1 MADEKG
7 NIVLKPILEV
17 KQAVKS
23 VKELASSISDMFKKS
38 SDNKENQ
45 FKELQEQVE
54 NSKVKL
60 KSLGDELKNTEKELR
75 KTEVRAT
82 KAQDEFTELV
92 QRGTGIKELRE
103 QLAQIPEE
111 LKKFEKRKEDIAS
124 GKVSISEDFRKLDE
138 ALKDAN
144 DELEE
149 FIKKRDQAEAARII
163 AESKLAEIKTVPAK
177 SAGSR
182 KGLDEKYYKAGE
194 VDKANTLRRDIQ
206 YLVED
211 FANANSAINIVK
223 NNIEELNAK
232 RLRIAADPKLSTE
245 YIHAKDS
252 VNDLKSKE
260 QELIKEIEKRK
271 AAYNNARRILGSTA
285 TMLGSSVE
293 LLREK
298 EATLRGEIVNTK
310 TEIEST
316 KNEIKNLK
324 KEINDEGAGG
334 KSGRGLFGRMF
345 NSLRQLDHMFKRMTT
360 RLLFYN
366 TFGKTIRAFT
376 EYLGRAV
383 QADSN
388 LVYSLGAL
396 KAAFATT
403 FQYIW
408 SVIGPII
415 SKIIAII
422 LNLVNAINRLLSL
435 ITGKSLKDMQ
445 NGAKALDGYG
455 KAAKGAT
462 KEIKKTLAAFDE
474 LIQIGDKDEDAGS
487 GGAGGGEGIPL
498 NWDDS
503 LLKGK
508 LSELDIYVAGA
519 MLAVGAILTFTGAN
533 IPLGLG
539 LMAAGAAV
547 LVSALMEDWDTMPR
561 EIKRALTRVM
571 VILGGAALVIGAI
584 LAFSGANVPLGI
596 GLMIAGAAALG
607 TAVKLNWD
615 VIEQKL
621 RGPLGAVFALLSTF
635 LIVIGAVLL
644 FSNANILLGIALMV
658 AGAAGLASI
667 LNLNWN
673 TMSEKLKKP
682 LSDIL
687 FLLSS
692 LMVVVGIIL
701 AISGVALPLGI
712 GLIAAGAI
720 ILGKAITP
728 NWETMKTKLQGPLG
742 DLLMMI
748 GQFLLVLGIILLFA
762 GPATI
767 PLGLAL
773 VAAGGVSLAT
783 PIAANWDIIKE
794 KVKGAWEN
802 IKKYWEQHIKPIFT
816 VQWWADKFSSIKD
829 GLKESLNAAI
839 AATEKALNDIGSKIS
854 DVLSF
859 DVPDFIPG
867 IGGKHFGITIPKV
880 KIPRLA
886 EGGVIPP
893 NKEFMAMLGD
903 QRHGT
908 NIEAPLGTIVA
919 AFNEALANNDSGR
932 TVNIRFEGS
941 LAQLARVLKPY
952 IDDDDTRQGRR
963 SSNGLIVGGN
973 Y

>member
-17 KQAVKS
+17 KQAIKS

-60 KSLGDELKNTEKELR
+60 KSLSDELKNTEKELR

-103 QLAQIPEE
+103 QLAQIPEQ
-111 LKKFEKRKEDIAS
+111 LKRFEKRKEDIAS

-149 FIKKRDQAEAARII
+149 FIKKRDQAEAARVI

-194 VDKANTLRRDIQ
+194 VDKANSLRRDIQ
-206 YLVED
+206 YLTED
-211 FANANSAINIVK
+211 FVNANSAINIVK
-223 NNIEELNAK
+223 NNIEELSTK
-232 RLRIAADPKLSTE
+232 RQKIAADPKLSTE
-245 YIHAKDS
+245 YIHAKDN

-271 AAYNNARRILGSTA
+271 AAYDSAHRILGSTA
-285 TMLGSSVE
+285 IMLGSSVE

-298 EATLRGEIVNTK
+298 EAALRGEIVGTK

-316 KNEIKNLK
+316 KNKIRDLK
-324 KEINDEGAGG
+324 KEINNEGAGG
-334 KSGRGLFGRMF
+334 KSGRGLFGKMF

-487 GGAGGGEGIPL
+487 GGSGEGIPL

-533 IPLGLG
+533 VPLGLG

-547 LVSALMEDWDTMPR
+547 LASALMEDWDTMPR
-561 EIKRALTRVM
+561 EIKRALTNVL
-571 VILGGAALVIGAI
+571 VVLGTGALVIGAI
-584 LAFSGANVPLGI
+584 LAFTGANIPLGI

-607 TAVKLNWD
+607 TAIALNWNTL
-615 VIEQKL
+615 EQKL
-621 RGPLGAVFALLSTF
+621 RGPLGDIVFLVSTAL
-635 LIVIGAVLL
+635 VAIGAVLA
-644 FSNANILLGIALMV
+644 FSGANVGL
-658 AGAAGLASI
+658 GLALIIAGFAGMFSMI
-667 LNLNWN
+667 GLNW
-673 TMSEKLKKP
+673 
-682 LSDIL
+682 DI
-687 FLLSS
+687 
-692 LMVVVGIIL
+692 I
-701 AISGVALPLGI
+701 
-712 GLIAAGAI
+712 
-720 ILGKAITP
+720 
-728 NWETMKTKLQGPLG
+728 NQKLQGPLG
-742 DLLMMI
+742 VIMTLILSALLVI
-748 GQFLLVLGIILLFA
+748 GVILVFSGAHMVLGFGLIVASVAGLAKIVSVNWDTIKQKLQGPFGEIMALIGTFLIVLGIILVMSGA
-762 GPATI
+762 GI
-767 PLGLAL
+767 PLGLGILAIGAL
-773 VAAGGVSLAT
+773 SLAT

-794 KVKGAWEN
+794 KVKGAWES
-802 IKKYWEQHIKPIFT
+802 IKQYWEQHIKPIFT
-816 VQWWADKFSSIKD
+816 IKWWKDKFWTIVDAIK
-829 GLKESLNAAI
+829 EALNSAI
-839 AATEKALNDIGSKIS
+839 ATVETALNTIGEAIS
-854 DVLSF
+854 EVLSF
-859 DVPDFIPG
+859 DVPSIVPG
-867 IGGKHFGITIPKV
+867 IGGKHFGITIPKANL
-880 KIPRLA
+880 PRLA
-886 EGGVIPP
+886 QGSVIPP
-893 NKEFMAMLGD
+893 NKEFMAVLGD
-903 QRHGT
+903 QKHGT
-908 NIEAPLGTIVA
+908 NIEAPLDTMVA

-932 TVNIRFEGS
+932 NINIRFDGN
-941 LAQLARVLKPY
+941 LAQLARILKPY
-952 IDDDDTRQGRR
+952 IDDETTRQGRK
-963 SSNGLIVGGN
+963 SNNGLIVGG